1 MKAHTAHLSAV
12 LAPDDVRL
20 GYSENQL
27 RTLFGAPFALVDVGL
42 LPRPET
48 VLEPLP
54 EASRQINADALLKGL
69 RQRVKEETLEPQYKD
84 YDNSAFDI
92 GADPFLPHAFGMP
105 TSSAQQL
112 VPTDQIEGPYTEVRA
127 DKWSR
132 GGRLVSPY
140 MQSYGL
146 VVPSPSS
153 ATPLQIMRVA
163 TGLPV
168 SVPLPELETETVRD
182 LQRIKLL
189 ELAISLRQGQLPVLC
204 HDTAAARAEE
214 AAWMYA
220 SSLDALTCARK
231 LAKQNGVSDKALA
244 LYEAAHLVSALCGR
258 FNGCAAPDIYSMADA
273 LADTNLAAASLAG
286 PALSLDQ
293 ATRAYAELHLQTC
306 RVMGGVAPLPADD
319 VALLMQPA
327 IPMDGRM
334 TRYLN
339 GRAQH
344 DDLVSRLSGDDD
356 VVALRFKALASL
368 VDGGKTFASPV
379 AMHLAQH
386 TVKAARRYLPEL

>member
-1 MKAHTAHLSAV
+1 MKTHTAHLSAV
-12 LAPDDVRL
+12 LPPDDPRL

-48 VLEPLP
+48 VLEPLS
-54 EASRQINADALLKGL
+54 EGSRFVNTQNILQGL
-69 RQRVKEETLEPQYKD
+69 RRRVSEETLEPPYGT
-84 YDNSAFDI
+84 YEGLAFDV
-92 GADPFLPHAFGMP
+92 GADPFLPYAFGMP
-105 TSSAQQL
+105 SSSAMPN
-112 VPTDQIEGPYTEVRA
+112 VPMDQIEGPYTEVRA

-132 GGRLVSPY
+132 GGRLVSPF

-153 ATPLQIMRVA
+153 ATPLQILRVA

-168 SVPLPELETETVRD
+168 SVPLPELDNETFQD

-189 ELAISLRQGQLPVLC
+189 ELAVSLRQGQIPLEC
-204 HDTAAARAEE
+204 GSDDAAARAEE
-214 AAWMYA
+214 VAWVHN
-220 SSLDALTCARK
+220 SSFDALTCARV
-231 LAKQNGVSDKALA
+231 LAREQGVSDKAIQ
-244 LYEAAHLVSALCGR
+244 LYVDAHLVSALCGR
-258 FNGCAAPDIYSMADA
+258 FNGFAAPDIYSMADA
-273 LADTNLAAASLAG
+273 LAETNLAAASLVG

-306 RVMGGVAPLPADD
+306 RVIGGAAPLPADD
-319 VALLMQPA
+319 VALLMMPA
-327 IPMDGRM
+327 MPMDDRM

-356 VVALRFKALASL
+356 VVVERFKALASL
-368 VDGGKTFASPV
+368 VNSGKTFASPV

-386 TVKAARRYLPEL
+386 TVKAACKIGIV